1 MVSQRKSD
9 GRGDHTEGAAAP
21 KSQVHPIALV
31 VACEPAETNLIAG
44 VLAILGYDAVVLD
57 DAAGALAAGNLQ
69 PPQLLIVDSDAK
81 NTVGDRAITTL
92 RTILGKAN
100 VPTVVI
106 GSDRKPPPTENTAEV
121 WLTRPWNRDD
131 LTEAVATAKWMQPKP
146 GKGALPSGPI
156 PLAVGAASSA
166 SAPIK
171 APDRRSTQQSHAVPP
186 QWFPEPDEAKRP
198 SAGGERPA
206 AAAGSAPRATPDRAS
221 PQRKRFKS
229 TLSFSASR
237 VVTVAT
243 ASHAHT
249 TSDNVV
255 GMLPAEGV
263 RDLVTAKIA
272 MAEGAEAET
281 HAWGKTSGTINK
293 RTANVKRERRG
304 SATFLHKHTLI
315 AERYQVLGVLGS
327 GGMATVYRC
336 FDEELEEDVA
346 LKLLKSEKNDAASQ
360 HRFRQEMRICRRLQ
374 HPNIVRTFEFGIW
387 ESRRFIT
394 MELLEGRDMAEMLLM
409 RRGPVPIGAGL
420 DLVVQAVEG
429 LRAAH
434 LAGVIH
440 RDVKPH
446 NLFVVR
452 GTDSLKVM
460 DFGIA
465 KTEDMALTITSSAM
479 VLGTPAYLAPERLK
493 DKVELSAQ
501 TDLYSLGVV
510 MYQLFTGRLPFEA
523 PDISSLLT
531 SIVLEDPPPPCA
543 VNPTLPRPVEALIL
557 RCLQKNPR
565 DRYADC
571 DMLLADLHAIDRK
584 TVS

>member
-1 MVSQRKSD
+1 MVSEGKGLNQD
-9 GRGDHTEGAAAP
+9 GRTRGADP
-21 KSQVHPIALV
+21 SGSQPNPVALV
-31 VACEPAETNLIAG
+31 VACDAAEANLIAG
-44 VLAILGYDAVVLD
+44 VLAILGHDAVVLD

-69 PPQLLIVDSDAK
+69 PPQLLIVDADAEK
-81 NTVGDRAITTL
+81 TVGSRAITTL
-92 RTILGKAN
+92 RTMLAKDH

-106 GSDRKPPPTENTAEV
+106 GNDRKSPQSDNAAEV

-146 GKGALPSGPI
+146 KE
-156 PLAVGAASSA
+156 AA
-166 SAPIK
+166 K
-171 APDRRSTQQSHAVPP
+171 
-186 QWFPEPDEAKRP
+186 
-198 SAGGERPA
+198 
-206 AAAGSAPRATPDRAS
+206 GSAPRPQTPDRGS
-221 PQRKRFKS
+221 PRRKRFKS

-243 ASHAHT
+243 ASHAHNT
-249 TSDNVV
+249 GEDTGENVV
-255 GMLPAEGV
+255 GLMPEEGI

-272 MAEGAEAET
+272 MSEESEAET
-281 HAWGKTSGTINK
+281 HAWGRTSGSINK
-293 RTANVKRERRG
+293 RAADVKKERRG

-336 FDEELEEDVA
+336 FDQELEEDVA
-346 LKLLKSEKNDAASQ
+346 LKLLKSEKNDDASQ

-387 ESRRFIT
+387 EGRRFIT

-409 RRGPVPIGAGL
+409 RRGPVPTVAGL
-420 DLVVQAVEG
+420 DLVVQTVEG

-434 LAGVIH
+434 QAGVIH

-465 KTEDMALTITSSAM
+465 KSEDMSLTITSSAM

-493 DKVELSAQ
+493 DQVELSAQ

-531 SIVLEDPPPPCA
+531 SIVLEDPPAPRA
-543 VNPTLPRPVEALIL
+543 VNPALPKSVEAVIL
-557 RCLQKNPR
+557 GCLRKEPK

-571 DMLLADLHAIDRK
+571 DTLLADLRAIDRRALA
-584 TVS
+584 